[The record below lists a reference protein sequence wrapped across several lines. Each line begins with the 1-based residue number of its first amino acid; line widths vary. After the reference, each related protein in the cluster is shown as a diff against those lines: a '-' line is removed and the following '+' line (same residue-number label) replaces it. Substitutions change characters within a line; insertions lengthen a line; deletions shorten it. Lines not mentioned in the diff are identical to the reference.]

1 MKNRITRISPERKQ
15 ELKELIEQI
24 RQESYDQGY
33 EDGKAFVSV
42 ETVEEN
48 TITHEGK
55 LLRKVNREAR
65 EGDYVRPSN
74 QKYARLIDGEIYGP
88 VFKGS
93 GQLLIDG
100 YSVYAKGHNRTTS
113 TVEVFELVEAIPQIV
128 KSANQQRAE
137 LIEKAKEFVEKWTT
151 TNRNSD
157 EFSNDEFPHGLWV
170 TGYAPTIEVEFHV
183 NKYKHAVVALI
194 KNCKDS
200 ELRAKGIAK
209 CMPGDVFNEWI
220 GKAIAL
226 ARALKINIP
235 VEFLEAV
242 QPTEK
247 VVGMVV
253 MDDEHI
259 GGKHTLIASGESL
272 KKGYAHIGSPVGQDG
287 IIIDDTNA
295 QYEI

>member
-1 MKNRITRISPERKQ
+1 MKNRITRISPERKA

-33 EDGKAFVSV
+33 EDGKAFVSI
-42 ETVEEN
+42 ETVEDN

-93 GQLLIDG
+93 GQLLVDG

-137 LIEKAKEFVEKWTT
+137 LIQSAKEFIDNSIQNYFDFGITTFEFVVNAEKRT
-151 TNRNSD
+151 
-157 EFSNDEFPHGLWV
+157 
-170 TGYAPTIEVEFHV
+170 
-183 NKYKHAVVALI
+183 VVALERGNRT
-194 KNCKDS
+194 KTVYK
-200 ELRAKGIAK
+200 KGIAK
-209 CMPGDVFNEWI
+209 CIPGEVFHAGI

-226 ARALKINIP
+226 AKALKIDIP
-235 VEFLEAV
+235 VEFLEAI
-242 QPTEK
+242 QPDEV
-247 VVGMVV
+247 VVGHKVRGNYAEENYEV
-253 MDDEHI
+253 PAFHSHEHLD
-259 GGKHTLIASGESL
+259 GMYGRAIAIHGIEKS
-272 KKGYAHIGSPVGQDG
+272 AWVGTKQVT
-287 IIIDDTNA
+287 IIDDTNA
-295 QYEI
+295 QYEITP